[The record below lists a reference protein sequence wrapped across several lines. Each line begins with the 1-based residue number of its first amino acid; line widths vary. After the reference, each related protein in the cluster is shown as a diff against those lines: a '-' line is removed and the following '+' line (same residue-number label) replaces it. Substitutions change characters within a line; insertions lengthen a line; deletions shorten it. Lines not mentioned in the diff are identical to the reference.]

1 MHSLKDKT
9 IVLTGAAGGI
19 GQSVAELLNSMG
31 ATLVLTDI
39 NCDKLEHLNHGFNDK
54 HYTVAADLASAE
66 GRSKLVECCNDML
79 SPPQMLI
86 NIAGI
91 NQFARLTD
99 YSDKQL
105 DKLVSVNLISQIA
118 LCRDFLPVFSRL
130 PSATIINVGSILGS
144 IGMPGYSV
152 YCATKFGLRGFSEAL
167 SRELMDSPVEVRYFA
182 PRATQTALNDNRVN
196 EMNKALGNAMDTPQ
210 QVAVELVS
218 FLQNHDKRGYL
229 GWPEKLFVRINSLF
243 PSLVDRSF
251 QKQLAVIKRYL

>member
-19 GQSVAELLNSMG
+19 GQAVAECLDKLG

-39 NCDKLEHLNHGFNDK
+39 NSDKLEQLNHSLNDK

-66 GRSKLVECCNDML
+66 GRSKLLECCSDML
-79 SPPQMLI
+79 TTPQMLI

-99 YSDKQL
+99 YSDEQINR
-105 DKLVSVNLISQIA
+105 LVNVNLSSQMA
-118 LCRDFLPVFSRL
+118 LCRDFLPLFSRL
-130 PSATIINVGSILGS
+130 ASATMINVGSILGS

-210 QVAVELVS
+210 QVAVELVN
-218 FLQNHDKRGYL
+218 FLQKHDKRGYL

-243 PSLVDRSF
+243 PSLVDKSF